1 MIYKI
6 WHICVL
12 ILCALL
18 VFGCGRKS
26 AEEEFS
32 PDYNGNFI
40 EEGDEFGL
48 EGDVEKNSQLL
59 FEELNMELKKLQA
72 ELGYYNESLDEISA
86 QSKLWA
92 NPFSIYNKEIILNN
106 GSSIFGKIIYQ
117 DQDVMKVE
125 TLIGQLIVDRRTIV
139 RVVNNVAAY
148 SPVGED
154 GETSYT
160 DLDGKADESGI
171 NLVQRRM
178 ESLSANIVLLGDII
192 EEKDKSDNTVL
203 SGEVKNIG
211 NKRADFAKIIFTFRM
226 NWQGNTKIL
235 TAFINGTTNT
245 FTTGITSDNSVLP
258 HAVGE
263 FELVIPK
270 SFGSFIGYSY
280 EIDWS
285 QYGN

>member
-12 ILCALL
+12 NLCALL

-32 PDYNGNFI
+32 PDYNGNCI

-92 NPFSIYNKEIILNN
+92 NPFSIYNKEIILSN
-106 GSSIFGKIIYQ
+106 GSSMFGKIIYQ

-154 GETSYT
+154 GETTYS
-160 DLDGKADESGI
+160 DLDGRADESGI

-211 NKRADFAKIIFTFRM
+211 NKRADFSKIIFTFRM

>member
-12 ILCALL
+12 ILCTLL
-18 VFGCGRKS
+18 VFGCGGKS
-26 AEEEFS
+26 VEEEFS

-40 EEGDEFGL
+40 EEGNEFGL
-48 EGDVEKNSQLL
+48 EGDIEKNSQLL

-139 RVVNNVAAY
+139 RVVNNVSAY
-148 SPVGED
+148 SPMGED
-154 GETSYT
+154 GETTYS
-160 DLDGKADESGI
+160 DLDGRPDESGI

-280 EIDWS
+280 VIDWS

>member
-1 MIYKI
+1 MLIKLKIARRRWLDSMIYKI

-12 ILCALL
+12 ILCTLL
-18 VFGCGRKS
+18 VFGCGGKS

-40 EEGDEFGL
+40 EEGNEFGH
-48 EGDVEKNSQLL
+48 EGDIEKNSQLL

-106 GSSIFGKIIYQ
+106 GSSIFGKINYQ

-148 SPVGED
+148 SPMGED
-154 GETSYT
+154 GETTYS
-160 DLDGKADESGI
+160 DLDG
-171 NLVQRRM
+171 
-178 ESLSANIVLLGDII
+178 
-192 EEKDKSDNTVL
+192 
-203 SGEVKNIG
+203 
-211 NKRADFAKIIFTFRM
+211 RAD
-226 NWQGNTKIL
+226 
-235 TAFINGTTNT
+235 
-245 FTTGITSDNSVLP
+245 
-258 HAVGE
+258 
-263 FELVIPK
+263 
-270 SFGSFIGYSY
+270 
-280 EIDWS
+280 
-285 QYGN
+285 